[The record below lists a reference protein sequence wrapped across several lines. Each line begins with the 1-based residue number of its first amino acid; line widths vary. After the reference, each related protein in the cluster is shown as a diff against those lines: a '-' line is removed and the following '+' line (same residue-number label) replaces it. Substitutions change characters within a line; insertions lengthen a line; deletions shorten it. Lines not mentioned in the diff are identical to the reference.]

1 MKACLL
7 LFCLVGTHALNM
19 VPALR
24 PASSQRI
31 NACRRAAPLLRAPRR
46 KYTNCGRGLNTAR
59 ARRLPM
65 MCEEPAAAEPAPVVE
80 AATPEPP
87 PMTPDLPKEEGI
99 DFSRCARRRRGA
111 GGSAARVWSLA
122 ASRTSRRRGR
132 RSRC

>member
-1 MKACLL
+1 
-7 LFCLVGTHALNM
+7 
-19 VPALR
+19 
-24 PASSQRI
+24 
-31 NACRRAAPLLRAPRR
+31 
-46 KYTNCGRGLNTAR
+46 
-59 ARRLPM
+59 M

-122 ASRTSRRRGR
+122 ASRASRRRGR
-132 RSRC
+132 RAPPLRPRAPLSRDRRYSITISLLAVFALVKVLSAVGILDVD